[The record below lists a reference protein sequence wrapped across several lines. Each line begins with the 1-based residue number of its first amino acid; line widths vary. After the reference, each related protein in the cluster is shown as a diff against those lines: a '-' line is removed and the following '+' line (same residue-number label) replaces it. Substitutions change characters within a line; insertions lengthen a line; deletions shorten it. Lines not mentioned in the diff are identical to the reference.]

1 MKSSGVKNSEYDGM
15 TSHMPTS
22 HQHVLSRTCCLD
34 SDGYEFYIVS
44 LDNKQWHFEA
54 LSLEEREE
62 WVSAIEQQILS
73 CLQLNEST
81 KAKKQCNVMEAAT
94 IQAIRSRVP
103 GNGNC
108 VDCDAPSKFHTDNLV
123 ATFNFF

>member
-1 MKSSGVKNSEYDGM
+1 MFTHNSSINVFF
-15 TSHMPTS
+15 T
-22 HQHVLSRTCCLD
+22 D

-81 KAKKQCNVMEAAT
+81 KAKKQCNLMEAAT

-103 GNGNC
+103 GNSNC
-108 VDCDAPSKFHTDNLV
+108 VDCDAASKCDKLIHLCK
-123 ATFNFF
+123 